1 MAITMS
7 AGNTPNNQFDEVDAG
22 SASRSLQ
29 SHSWLSLLCAAA
41 LLLFADGR
49 NTIALA
55 AWLAPALLLRFVRT
69 QPARRGLAI
78 AYVVLI
84 VTRGVAM
91 RGMIPI
97 PGIFYYVFLVISG
110 VSALLPYLADRLA
123 APHYKGVLN
132 TLLFPCTLVATQ
144 FVYSH
149 GPVGSWGSIPYTQGG
164 NLPLIQLLSVTG
176 LWGITFLIGWFAA
189 VVNWTWQQGL
199 GGPRARH
206 PLVLFAGVYLAVILL
221 GGARLA
227 LFPPSS
233 PTVRVASLSPTKEGA
248 KIPDDLL
255 KAVIGGKA
263 SAEQISQFRAVTSAG
278 EDALLDGS
286 EREAT
291 AGAKIIFWSE
301 TAAYLLKQD
310 EPDLLARG
318 RALASKHHVYLGMAL
333 GTWTPGAQFPLANK
347 FVLIEPTGQTAWEY
361 LKARPTPGPE
371 AAMSVK
377 SDGRLRHLDT
387 AYGRLIAA
395 ICYDTDFPRLMA
407 QAGGEQADVVLSP
420 AGDWRA
426 IDPRHT
432 EIASFRAIEQGFNL
446 VRQSNGG
453 LSAAY
458 DYQGRRLASMDEYQ
472 STGLT
477 LIAQVPTRGVRTIY
491 SCLGDWLAWLSILAV
506 LALIVCVWRKTLRRS
521 LS

>member
-1 MAITMS
+1 MS
-7 AGNTPNNQFDEVDAG
+7 TTTSFVNSQKNHTIEVGAEP
-22 SASRSLQ
+22 SRST
-29 SHSWLSLLCAAA
+29 SWLWLICGAA

-55 AWLAPALLLRFVRT
+55 AWFAPALLLRFVRT
-69 QPARRGLAI
+69 QPAMRGLAV
-78 AYVVLI
+78 AYVAMI
-84 VTRGVAM
+84 VIRGVAM

-97 PGIFYYVFLVISG
+97 PGVFYYVFMLISG
-110 VSALLPYLADRLA
+110 ISALLPYLADRLS
-123 APHYKGVLN
+123 APHLKGVFN
-132 TLLFPCTLVATQ
+132 TLVFPCALVTAQ

-149 GPVGSWGSIPYTQGG
+149 GPMGSWGSVPYTQSG
-164 NLPLIQLLSVTG
+164 NLPLVQLLAVTG

-189 VVNWTWQQGL
+189 VVNWNWQQGF
-199 GGPRARH
+199 GHRRAWH
-206 PLVLFAGVYLAVILL
+206 PLTLFAGVYVAVILM

-227 LFPPSS
+227 VFAPSS
-233 PTVRVASLSPTKEGA
+233 PTVRVASLSPAKEGP
-248 KIPDDLL
+248 KLSDGLL

-263 SAEQISQFRAVTSAG
+263 NEGEIRQFRTATSAG
-278 EDALLDGS
+278 QDELLARS
-286 EREAT
+286 EREAR

-301 TAAYLLKQD
+301 TGAFVLRQD

-318 RALASKHHVYLGMAL
+318 RTLASNYHVYLGMAL
-333 GTWTPGAQFPLANK
+333 GTWTPGGRYPLQNK
-347 FVLIEPTGQTAWEY
+347 FILIEPSGQIAWEY

-377 SDGRLRHLDT
+377 SDGRLRQLDT
-387 AYGRLIAA
+387 PYGRLNAA
-395 ICYDTDFPRLMA
+395 ICYDTDFPRFMA
-407 QAGGEQADVVLSP
+407 QEGALKVDLVLSP
-420 AGDWRA
+420 AGDWQA

-458 DYQGRRLASMDEYQ
+458 DYQGRQLASMDEYR
-472 STGLT
+472 SADLT

-491 SCLGDWLAWLSILAV
+491 SRLGDWFAWLCVVAIFV
-506 LALIVCVWRKTLRRS
+506 LIAFARREARGPV
-521 LS
+521 LP

>member
-1 MAITMS
+1 VAITIS
-7 AGNTPNNQFDEVDAG
+7 ADNTPNNQFDEADAG
-22 SASRSLQ
+22 SQSLQ
-29 SHSWLSLLCAAA
+29 SHSWLALLCAAG

-110 VSALLPYLADRLA
+110 ISTLLPYLVDRLA
-123 APHYKGVLN
+123 GSHYKGVLN

-149 GPVGSWGSIPYTQGG
+149 GPVGSWGSIPYTQSG

-189 VVNWTWQQGL
+189 VVNWTWQQGFG

-206 PLVLFAGVYLAVILL
+206 PLVLFASVYLAIILL

-255 KAVIGGKA
+255 KAVIGGQA
-263 SAEQISQFRAVTSAG
+263 SAEQISRFKAVTRAC
-278 EDALLDGS
+278 EDALLKGS

-318 RALASKHHVYLGMAL
+318 RALASKDHVYLGMAF
-333 GTWTPGAQFPLANK
+333 GTWTPGAQFPLAS
-347 FVLIEPTGQTAWEY
+347 EY
-361 LKARPTPGPE
+361 LLLPQ
-371 AAMSVK
+371 
-377 SDGRLRHLDT
+377 LREH
-387 AYGRLIAA
+387 
-395 ICYDTDFPRLMA
+395 
-407 QAGGEQADVVLSP
+407 
-420 AGDWRA
+420 
-426 IDPRHT
+426 
-432 EIASFRAIEQGFNL
+432 
-446 VRQSNGG
+446 
-453 LSAAY
+453 
-458 DYQGRRLASMDEYQ
+458 
-472 STGLT
+472 
-477 LIAQVPTRGVRTIY
+477 
-491 SCLGDWLAWLSILAV
+491 
-506 LALIVCVWRKTLRRS
+506 
-521 LS
+521 

>member
-7 AGNTPNNQFDEVDAG
+7 VGNTKKNQFDDVDAG

-41 LLLFADGR
+41 LLLLADGR

-55 AWLAPALLLRFVRT
+55 AWLAPVLLLRFVRT

-132 TLLFPCTLVATQ
+132 TLLFPCTLVAAQ

-149 GPVGSWGSIPYTQGG
+149 GPLGSWGSIPYTQGG

-189 VVNWTWQQGL
+189 VVNWTWQQGFS
-199 GGPRARH
+199 GPRARP
-206 PLVLFAGVYLAVILL
+206 PLVLFFGVYLAVILL

-248 KIPDDLL
+248 KIPDLL
-255 KAVIGGKA
+255 KAIIGGQA

-278 EDALLDGS
+278 EDALLNRS

-310 EPDLLARG
+310 EADLLARG
-318 RALASKHHVYLGMAL
+318 RALASKHHVYLGMSL

-395 ICYDTDFPRLMA
+395 I
-407 QAGGEQADVVLSP
+407 
-420 AGDWRA
+420 
-426 IDPRHT
+426 DPRHT

-472 STGLT
+472 ATDLT

-491 SCLGDWLAWLSILAV
+491 SRLGDWLAWLNILAV
-506 LALIVCVWRKTLRRS
+506 LALIVCVWRKTPRRS